1 MDSKKNILII
11 DDQLAPREAI
21 RMILET
27 KYAVTAVAGAAEA
40 YKYLAGNS
48 VDLVLLDIRMP
59 GIDGITALKEIRKEY
74 PEMRVILL
82 SAHIPSENTQKTFT
96 LEIYGYLMKPFDK
109 DELLDIVDSALRER

>member
-1 MDSKKNILII
+1 MDSKKNILVI

-74 PEMRVILL
+74 PEMQVILL
-82 SAHIPSENTQKTFT
+82 SAQIPSENTQKAFA

>member
-1 MDSKKNILII
+1 MDSKKNILVI

-21 RMILET
+21 RMILEP

-40 YKYLAGNS
+40 YRYLAGNS

-82 SAHIPSENTQKTFT
+82 SALIPSENTRKAFT

-109 DELLDIVDSALRER
+109 DELLDIVDGARRKR